1 MLYNL
6 PMPDDKD
13 AAAVA
18 KPTMVRGATLK
29 DFRKKSMD
37 SDQAAAKQRNFL
49 AAMAYGGGGGSM
61 TTQKN
66 LVCPPSRTGKTWDT
80 IDCHLHLL
88 DFLQKASGSDSL
100 SDRLSDSLSDGLSDG
115 LSDRLPLPPL
125 PKTVEWL

>member
-37 SDQAAAKQRNFL
+37 GDQAAAKQRNFL
-49 AAMAYGGGGGSM
+49 AAMAYGGGGGTM

-88 DFLQKASGSDSL
+88 DFLQKASGSD
-100 SDRLSDSLSDGLSDG
+100 GL
-115 LSDRLPLPPL
+115 
-125 PKTVEWL
+125 